1 MTRNLRVFHVLG
13 VLIATPILVGTGCP
27 FALNLTPSPGNGG
40 LTGKF
45 VGSERCSQCHQSY
58 HTSWADTLH
67 AKALDHLEAVG
78 QGTNA
83 ACLVCHTVGF
93 GQEGGFKDRAMT
105 NALAGVGCE
114 SCHGAAG
121 DHVANV
127 SDVTLRPTVSLSAE
141 VCGKCHTG
149 EHQPNFDDWMTSKHA
164 ASAEPSHLTAWAAGT
179 AGNLT
184 NCGKC
189 HSGDYFFH
197 KIIKGETNDKTGKP
211 VDDKYLMGV
220 PAEQMTRITCAI
232 CHNPHAKTGN
242 AATPEDGR
250 DYQLRYP
257 QIKFATPTTDLTA
270 AQDPTRFNI
279 CGQCHHTRDRVWT
292 DSSREPHPSD
302 QANVFFGE
310 MPLPAAFPE
319 PIVPSRPSVHLNT
332 PAQCSTCHV
341 ARTTAKG
348 GIAPQVSGHTF
359 KVNFLGCVQ
368 CHNSTEIA
376 MAKLDGLKAEF
387 DFRSKL
393 VEDALNAWAA
403 RTTIEPGGTTSNAT
417 WCADTTAAGA
427 GAHTGPCWEFTSEGG
442 PSSTRTPS
450 TNPVDNSKQSKIPNN
465 IKKARY
471 IYYYVR
477 QGGGSGAHN
486 PDYVRE
492 ALIRAEEYAR
502 NAPDHLP

>member
-1 MTRNLRVFHVLG
+1 MTSRRTAWLRTTICLLVVLPIAASLFG
-13 VLIATPILVGTGCP
+13 VAGCP
-27 FALNLTPSPGNGG
+27 FNATPPGPTTGDSG

-45 VGSERCSQCHQSY
+45 VGADRCSQCHARV
-58 HTSWADTLH
+58 HADWAQTLH
-67 AKALDHLEAVG
+67 ANALVALENVG
-78 QGTNA
+78 QGSNVD
-83 ACLVCHTVGF
+83 CLSCHTVGF
-93 GQEGGFKDRAMT
+93 GEEGGFQSRALT
-105 NALAGVGCE
+105 NALAGVQCE

-121 DHVANV
+121 EHASNA
-127 SDVTLRPTVSLSAE
+127 SDESLRPKIDLSAT
-141 VCGKCHTG
+141 VCGRCHTG
-149 EHQPNFDDWMTSKHA
+149 DHQPNFEDWQTSKHA

-197 KIIKGETNDKTGKP
+197 KIIKGETIDSKGVP
-211 VDDKYLMGV
+211 VDDNYLKGKTSD
-220 PAEQMTRITCAI
+220 QMTRITCAI

-250 DYQLRYP
+250 DYQLRFA
-257 QIKFATPTTDLTA
+257 QIKFTTPTTDLAA

-319 PIVPSRPSVHLNT
+319 PIVPTRASVHLNA
-332 PAQCSTCHV
+332 PQQCSTCHV
-341 ARTTAKG
+341 ARKPFEE
-348 GIAPQVSGHTF
+348 GIAPAVSGHTF

-368 CHNSTEIA
+368 CHGSTEIA
-376 MAKLDGLKAEF
+376 MAKLDGLKTEF
-387 DFRSKL
+387 DFRAEL
-393 VEDALNAWAA
+393 LFDALDAWAA
-403 RTTIEPGGTTSNAT
+403 RTDTFPVPGGPSPNAT
-417 WCADTTAAGA
+417 WCAGLP
-427 GAHTGPCWEFTSEGG
+427 AHTGPCWEFTSEGG
-442 PSSTRTPS
+442 PA
-450 TNPVDNSKQSKIPNN
+450 NNAGGQGKIPND

-471 IYYYVR
+471 IYYYVKA
-477 QGGGSGAHN
+477 GGGNGAHN

-492 ALIRAEEYAR
+492 ALMRAEEYAT